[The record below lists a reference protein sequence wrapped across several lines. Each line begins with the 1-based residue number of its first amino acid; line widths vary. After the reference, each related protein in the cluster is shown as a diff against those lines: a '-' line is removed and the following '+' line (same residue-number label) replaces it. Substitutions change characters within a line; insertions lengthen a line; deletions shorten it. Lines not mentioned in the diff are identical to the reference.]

1 MDALSTLS
9 PLLLFAIPAIYQV
22 LVLLVCVR
30 RLFKHDSPATGRLPV
45 SILKPVRGADPGF
58 YAAIASHA
66 TQDYPEF
73 EILLAVGSLDD
84 PAVPHIRKLQRE
96 FPERAIRLIVR
107 GTQCPNLKVGSL
119 IDLERQARFELI
131 VVNDGDIA
139 VPPDYLKT
147 ILGPLASPAIGLV
160 TCLFRTRA
168 ESLPAK
174 FEALSVI
181 TDFAP
186 SALVAPLTGITE
198 FGLGST
204 LALHRSNL
212 RRIGGFESLA
222 SYLADDYQLG
232 KRIHGLGLKIH
243 LSTAIVESHIPA
255 ESWGEAWTHQ
265 VRWARTIRISR
276 GGLIG
281 YAGLPATYATLW
293 ALAALAG
300 GHWKIALAL
309 LVLRFAA
316 AVAASAGVL
325 HDKSIWPLLPL
336 LPLRDLWAA
345 GIWVFGMAGDSVDWG
360 GRILKLSPDGR
371 ITEIK

>member
-1 MDALSTLS
+1 MDALSTLA

-22 LVLLVCVR
+22 LVLFVCLR
-30 RLFKHDSPATGRLPV
+30 RLFQHDSPSTDPQPV

-73 EILLAVGSLDD
+73 EILLAVESLDD
-84 PAVPHIRKLQRE
+84 PAVPHIRRLQRE
-96 FPERAIRLIVR
+96 FPERMIRLIVR
-107 GTQCPNLKVGSL
+107 QTQAPNLKVGSL
-119 IDLERQARFELI
+119 IDLEQQARFSLL

-139 VPPDYLKT
+139 VPPEYLKT
-147 ILGPLASPAIGLV
+147 ILGPLSNPAVGLV

-168 ESLPAK
+168 ESFPAK
-174 FEALSVI
+174 FESLSVT

-186 SALVAPLTGITE
+186 STLVAPLTGITE

-204 LALHRSNL
+204 LALRRSDL
-212 RRIGGFESLA
+212 RRLGGFESLA
-222 SYLADDYQLG
+222 TYLADDYQLG

-243 LSTAIVESHIPA
+243 LSSVIVESHIPA

-281 YAGLPATYATLW
+281 YAGLPVTFATMW
-293 ALAALAG
+293 ALTALACG
-300 GHWKIALAL
+300 YWKIALAL
-309 LVLRFAA
+309 QVLRFAA
-316 AVAASAGVL
+316 AVLASAGVL
-325 HDKSIWPLLPL
+325 RDRNIWRLLPL
-336 LPLRDLWAA
+336 LPVRDLWAV
-345 GIWVFGMAGDSVDWG
+345 GIWIVGMVGDSVEWG
-360 GRILKLSPDGR
+360 GRILKLRPDGS
-371 ITEIK
+371 ISEVK